1 IRLPGRSL
9 RPAQRPATVA
19 TLVTGTGVP
28 RLALS
33 EASDAQPPWINSSTK
48 RLTMRNIEA
57 SPRST
62 GTVARFRATVP
73 PWGSLLLRSPR
84 VDRDLLSLFEL
95 GRRGRREAHDHA
107 VARRRLDG
115 DVSVRWIDRRHLTAE
130 REWPRRGRARGRRCR
145 LRGRGFG
152 FRHRRRHPL
161 VFRHHDDLI
170 PDPAYAGHAAGD
182 ALSLGPL
189 LRRLY
194 GAGEADDAEL
204 RADTGREQV
213 ESAIG
218 GQLGLHLR
226 GNDLVIPLLTERPPC
241 RRPTADERKRRKYNQ
256 PEHEGHVY
264 APH

>member
-130 REWPRRGRARGRRCR
+130 RQRPRRRRARRRRRAALGRSV
-145 LRGRGFG
+145 G
-152 FRHRRRHPL
+152 FRGLHTFVLRY
-161 VFRHHDDLI
+161 HDDLVL
-170 PDPAYAGHAAGD
+170 DPAYAGHAAGD
-182 ALSLGPL
+182 ALSLGP
-189 LRRLY
+189 
-194 GAGEADDAEL
+194 
-204 RADTGREQV
+204 
-213 ESAIG
+213 
-218 GQLGLHLR
+218 
-226 GNDLVIPLLTERPPC
+226 
-241 RRPTADERKRRKYNQ
+241 
-256 PEHEGHVY
+256 
-264 APH
+264 